1 MLIPVTMKMINSA
14 VSEDNQF
21 VLKDGRPLHLV
32 KVVGAIVHYHEYWNN
47 DVIGIEDG
55 TGKIRVVLA
64 RCHNL
69 ECSGVSSIVNALSIL
84 KFV

>member
-1 MLIPVTMKMINSA
+1 MINSA

-47 DVIGIEDG
+47 NVIRIEDG

-69 ECSGVSSIVNALSIL
+69 ECSGVSYIVNALSIL
-84 KFV
+84 KFM